1 MKKFKIVAA
10 IFALTCILSLNNIK
24 ADSYLGFAGITL
36 PAAQGTYVS
45 SNATKTTLSN
55 QYVKS
60 YGAID
65 VLSGDDRG
73 VGARLHNLGTSRVTL
88 SVGNYVQ
95 LQNNGSLGQIQGDYQ
110 LEFRATRWT
119 VTSATLSAMWILD
132 DYLM

>member
-45 SNATKTTLSN
+45 SKATKTTLSN

-73 VGARLHNLGTSRVTL
+73 VGARLYNLGTSRVTL

>member
-1 MKKFKIVAA
+1 MKKFKIVAL

-24 ADSYLGFAGITL
+24 ADSYLGFAGISV

-45 SNATKTTLSN
+45 SNAKKTTLSD

-60 YGAID
+60 GGAID

-73 VGARLHNLGTSRVTL
+73 IASRIHNIGASRVNL
-88 SVGNYVQ
+88 VVNQYVK
-95 LQNNGSLGQIQGDYQ
+95 LDHNGIAQAPSTYQ